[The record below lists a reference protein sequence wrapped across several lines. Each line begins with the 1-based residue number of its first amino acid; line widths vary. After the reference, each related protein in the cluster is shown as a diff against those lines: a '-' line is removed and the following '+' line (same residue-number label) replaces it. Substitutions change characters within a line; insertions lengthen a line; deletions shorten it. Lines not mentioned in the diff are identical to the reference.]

1 MRFVHAC
8 VTIICNGD
16 LDQYSIQPVA
26 IMRMWPQYE
35 AVCEARAHPVV
46 PRGLEGRLSGPG
58 VPFLIQYRIQLVP
71 SSRLVTW
78 LQGLAPW
85 PTVAEQLVALIVGRA
100 PGSQAA
106 DGYFLRYDVFLAVKL
121 FV

>member
-1 MRFVHAC
+1 
-8 VTIICNGD
+8 
-16 LDQYSIQPVA
+16 
-26 IMRMWPQYE
+26 MRMWPQYE

-78 LQGLAPW
+78 HQGLAPW

-106 DGYFLRYDVFLAVKL
+106 EGYFLRYDVFLAEPLRVRSRPESRQL
-121 FV
+121 